1 MIGEKKVDVEGM
13 ELDELCER
21 CRQEI
26 NEVINRDYLELNLN
40 RDETN
45 KREVQQRKL
54 RKATRNACLGDLGD
68 REYLKE
74 YLKELLQKKLGIN
87 EKNICA
93 VIDFNNPMKMT
104 GQDMFEYMYVL
115 FNRKNPG
122 RVFGKMVKQFAWDK
136 EKKSPDGSKYY
147 SITEEDISDAFS
159 RCTLKGDY
167 NDRLDTLVQRC
178 YQKLYGHDCADI
190 LIMDESVDGIS
201 GGVGGRTRVEYNY
214 LRELYGSGTGDN
226 PSKSYETLYCVLHG
240 RLIRLKFLSFGSN
253 ENLERVVKNIYRYNS
268 RTTLSQKNPVIQ
280 GTFRNG
286 SRVVVARPPV
296 SDGYVFYVRKFMS
309 SDAGRI
315 ETLITHENCD
325 RVIEF
330 LKMITRG
337 ELNFVISGPM
347 GSGKTTLLKAL
358 VGYMN
363 PQYTI
368 RVAESAFELN
378 LNNLYPERNIHVMQE
393 RGNFTI
399 YDILNAT
406 KKMDTDVMIVGEV
419 NEPKLAGA
427 YVQVAQSGSRMAV
440 TTLHHETTGKLI
452 EYLRNALVS
461 EFGMND
467 TGIAE
472 KQVADI
478 LNFDVHTVKD
488 VEGRFFIERITEII
502 PEEEKPY
509 PGDLS
514 RGTLEYFRRRTDR
527 HCYQL
532 RNIVEFDR
540 NSLSY
545 RFVNDIS
552 DYTLKKLQRKLT
564 DKDIAYGLYGREGAD

>member
-1 MIGEKKVDVEGM
+1 MNRERITEVGDM
-13 ELDELCER
+13 SIDMLCEL

-40 RDETN
+40 REETN

-54 RKATRNACLGDLGD
+54 RRATRNACLGDLGD

-74 YLKELLQKKLGIN
+74 YIKDLLQKKLGIN
-87 EKNICA
+87 EKSICD
-93 VIDFNNPMKMT
+93 IIHFNNPAKMS
-104 GQDMFEYMYVL
+104 GQDKFEYMYVL
-115 FNRKNPG
+115 FFRTNPSG
-122 RVFGKMVKQFAWDK
+122 VFAQMVKYFGWDM
-136 EKKSPDGSKYY
+136 KKNDSDEGFSF
-147 SITEEDISDAFS
+147 SITEEDVSNAFIH
-159 RCTLKGDY
+159 CPCKGDY

-214 LRELYGSGTGDN
+214 LRELNPGTGTVN
-226 PSKSYETLYCVLHG
+226 SSKSFETLYCVLHG
-240 RLIRLKFLSFGSN
+240 KLIRLKFLSFGTG

-268 RTTLSQKNPVIQ
+268 RTTLSQKNPIIQ
-280 GTFRNG
+280 STFRNG

-315 ETLITHENCD
+315 ETLITYNNCE
-325 RVIEF
+325 RVIGF
-330 LKMITRG
+330 LKMITKG

-347 GSGKTTLLKAL
+347 GSGKTTFLKAL

-406 KKMDTDVMIVGEV
+406 KKMDTDIMIVGEV

-440 TTLHHETTGKLI
+440 TTLHHETTRKLI

-461 EFGMND
+461 EFGLTD

-478 LNFDVHTVKD
+478 LNFDIHTVKD
-488 VEGRFFIERITEII
+488 IEGRFYIERITEIV
-502 PEEEKPY
+502 PEDENPY
-509 PGDLS
+509 PRDINS
-514 RGTLEYFRRRTDR
+514 GTLEYYRRRTDR
-527 HCYQL
+527 HCYRL
-532 RNIVEFDR
+532 RNIIEFNHD
-540 NSLSY
+540 SLTY
-545 RFVNDIS
+545 EVVNDIS
-552 DYTLKKLQRKLT
+552 AYTMEKLKRKL
-564 DKDIAYGLYGREGAD
+564 DGDSILQGLYGRAGAD